1 MIPINPGVRKLYDMN
16 SIRDKY
22 INELVEWNKRFNLTG
37 LKTGDEIRL
46 KLYDD
51 SLNISRAVDL
61 SKRIKAIDIG
71 CGAGF
76 PGIPLKIENPDIEL
90 TLVDSVAKKI
100 SFVEHVIKVLDLK
113 DTEAICGRAED
124 IAKDRREQFDLAVAR
139 AVAKL
144 NTLCEYCLPFVRIG
158 GSFVAQKGPDIEEE
172 LKAAASAISTL
183 GGRLKEKIG
192 VPSGWLVVIEKIRPT
207 PSDFPRRAGL
217 PSKKPL

>member
-1 MIPINPGVRKLYDMN
+1 LDKL
-16 SIRDKY
+16 SKIY
-22 INELVEWNKRFNLTG
+22 IDEIVEWNKKFNLTG
-37 LKTGDEIRL
+37 LKSADEIRL

-51 SLNISRAVDL
+51 SLNISRVADL
-61 SKRIKAIDIG
+61 SKKIKVIDIG

-76 PGIPLKIENPDIEL
+76 PGIPLKIEHPDIEL

-100 SFVEHVIKVLDLK
+100 NFVEHIINVLGLK

-124 IAKDRREQFDLAVAR
+124 VAKDRRERFDLAVSR

-144 NTLCEYCLPFVRIG
+144 NTLCEYCLPFVRLG

-172 LKAAASAISTL
+172 LKSATSAILTL
-183 GGRLKEKIG
+183 GGHFKEKIG

-207 PSDFPRRAGL
+207 PSDFPRRAGI